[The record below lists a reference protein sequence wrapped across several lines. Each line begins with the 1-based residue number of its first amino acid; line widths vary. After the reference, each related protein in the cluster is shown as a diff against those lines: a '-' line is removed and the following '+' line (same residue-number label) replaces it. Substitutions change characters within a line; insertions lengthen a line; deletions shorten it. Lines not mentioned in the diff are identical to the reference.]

1 MSLTRR
7 QHLRNS
13 YFYIKRK
20 LTIYRQ
26 PRPIPVI
33 DPAIGT
39 SSVKRGLLIS
49 KLYYFFFFGAIGCFV
64 PFFNVYL
71 KQIGLTGAQIGW
83 VGSIPPLIA
92 LAANPFWGAI
102 SDRWQIYRQVL
113 ALLDF
118 VSGAV
123 SLFFIPAS
131 SFWVLMALVTVMA
144 FFRTP
149 IGAIVDS
156 TVMDMVKKTG
166 HSYGRQ
172 RMWGTVGFI
181 LATFTLGQLLT
192 LDDLSLTFIL
202 HATLLGV
209 GCTVLSFFLPVA
221 GTDKKVALW
230 DGLRKLVRQ
239 VPYLSFLISM
249 TLLGM
254 GLASHLGFLGLQ
266 MLSLGGTE
274 QQVGLAWAVNS
285 VMEIPMMYFG
295 ASWFIRFSLR
305 RLIVA
310 GFGGISLVWLLVGL
324 STSPTKV
331 IIMVSGLGLCFGF
344 FWVAAVG
351 FASSSAPPGLSAT
364 AQALMGA
371 ALTGLGWSIG
381 SVIAGYLWDF
391 AGGEAVYFFAASA
404 ALLAVLV
411 FVVGNRRV

>member
-1 MSLTRR
+1 M
-7 QHLRNS
+7 
-13 YFYIKRK
+13 
-20 LTIYRQ
+20 
-26 PRPIPVI
+26 
-33 DPAIGT
+33 
-39 SSVKRGLLIS
+39 
-49 KLYYFFFFGAIGCFV
+49 
-64 PFFNVYL
+64 
-71 KQIGLTGAQIGW
+71 
-83 VGSIPPLIA
+83 
-92 LAANPFWGAI
+92 
-102 SDRWQIYRQVL
+102 L
-113 ALLDF
+113 ALLAF

-131 SFWVLMALVTVMA
+131 SFWVLMVLVTIMA

-172 RMWGTVGFI
+172 RLWGTVGFI
-181 LATFTLGQLLT
+181 LATFALGQLLT
-192 LDDLSLTFIL
+192 LDDLSLTFVL
-202 HATLLGV
+202 HAILLGI
-209 GCTVLSFFLPVA
+209 GCTTLSFVLPVA

-254 GLASHLGFLGLQ
+254 GLTSHLGFLGLQ
-266 MLSLGGTE
+266 ILSLGGTE

-285 VMEIPMMYFG
+285 AMEIPMMYFG
-295 ASWFIRFSLR
+295 ASWFTRFGLR

-310 GFGGISLVWLLVGL
+310 GFGGISFVWLLIGF
-324 STSPTKV
+324 STSATMV
-331 IIMVSGLGLCFGF
+331 IIVVSGLGLCFGF
-344 FWVAAVG
+344 FWIAAVG
-351 FASSSAPPGLSAT
+351 FASDSAPAGLSAT

-381 SVIAGYLWDF
+381 SVIAGYLWDL

-404 ALLAVLV
+404 AFLAAVI
-411 FVVGNRRV
+411 FSIGNRRN

>member
-1 MSLTRR
+1 M
-7 QHLRNS
+7 
-13 YFYIKRK
+13 K
-20 LTIYRQ
+20 LAIYRQ
-26 PRPIPVI
+26 PRPVPII
-33 DPAIGT
+33 DPAIGART
-39 SSVKRGLLIS
+39 VRRGLLIS
-49 KLYYFFFFGAIGCFV
+49 KLYYFLFFGAIGCFV
-64 PFFNVYL
+64 PFFNIYL
-71 KQIGLTGAQIGW
+71 KQIGLSGAQIGW
-83 VGSIPPLIA
+83 LGSIPPLIA
-92 LAANPFWGAI
+92 LAANPFWGAV

-113 ALLDF
+113 ALCAF

-131 SFWVLMALVTVMA
+131 SFWVLMVLVTFIA

-149 IGAIVDS
+149 IGAIIDS
-156 TVMDMVKKTG
+156 TVMEMVKQTG

-172 RMWGTVGFI
+172 RLWGTFGFI
-181 LATFTLGQLLT
+181 IATFGLGQLLT
-192 LDDLSLTFIL
+192 LNDLSLTFIL
-202 HATLLGV
+202 HAVLLGI
-209 GCTVLSFFLPVA
+209 GCTTLSFFLPVT

-239 VPYLSFLISM
+239 VPYLSFLVSM

-254 GLASHLGFLGLQ
+254 GLAGHLGFLGLQ
-266 MLSLGGTE
+266 ILSLGGTE

-295 ASWFIRFSLR
+295 ASWFTRFSLR
-305 RLIVA
+305 RLIVV

-324 STSPTKV
+324 STSPTMV
-331 IIMVSGLGLCFGF
+331 IIVVSGLGLCFGF

-351 FASSSAPPGLSAT
+351 FASSSAPPGLGAT

-381 SVIAGYLWDF
+381 SVVAGYLWDW

-404 ALLAVLV
+404 AMLAALV
-411 FVVGNRRV
+411 FALGNRHG